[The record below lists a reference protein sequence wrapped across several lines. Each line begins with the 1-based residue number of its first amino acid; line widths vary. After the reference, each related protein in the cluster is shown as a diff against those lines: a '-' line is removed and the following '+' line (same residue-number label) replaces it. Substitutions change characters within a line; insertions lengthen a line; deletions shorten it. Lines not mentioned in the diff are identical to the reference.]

1 MQFNVDTIR
10 KDFPILQ
17 RKVYD
22 KPLAYLDN
30 AATTQKP
37 QAVIDRITSYYSSEN
52 SNIHRGVHYLSQI
65 ATDAFELARINIQH
79 FINAERSHEIIFT
92 KGTTDAINLVA
103 TSFGKNMISK
113 NDEIIISTLEHH
125 SNLVP
130 WQMVCQE
137 KGAKLKVIPINEKGE
152 ILFEQ
157 YEQLLNKK
165 TKLVAISHVSN
176 ALGTIIPIEKIIKK
190 AHDFK
195 VPVLIDGAQ
204 AAPHIKI
211 DVRKLDCDFYCFSGH
226 KVYGPMG
233 SGILYGKER
242 YLEKM
247 EPYQYGG
254 EMIKRVTFKKTTF
267 NELPFKFEAG
277 TPNVEA
283 ILGLDA
289 AIKYLEEIGLD
300 KIAKY
305 EENILNYAT
314 KSLEAIGDIKI
325 IGTSDKKTSIVSFL
339 IGDIHPYDAGTI
351 IDKFGIAIRTGHH
364 CTQPLMDWFNISGTV
379 RASLAM
385 YNTIE
390 EIDHLA
396 EAIVKVKEMFV

>member
-17 RKVYD
+17 KKVYD

-37 QAVIDRITSYYSSEN
+37 QAVIDRITYYYSSEN

-65 ATDAFELARINIQH
+65 ATEAFELARENIQQ
-79 FINAERSHEIIFT
+79 FINAEKSHEVIFT

-176 ALGTIIPIEKIIKK
+176 ALGTIIPIEEIIKK

-204 AAPHIKI
+204 AAAHIKI
-211 DVRKLDCDFYCFSGH
+211 DVQKLDCDFYCFSGH

-283 ILGLDA
+283 ILGLNA

-314 KSLEAIGDIKI
+314 NSLEAIGDIKI

-364 CTQPLMDWFNISGTV
+364 CAQPLMDWFNISGTV

-390 EIDHLA
+390 EIDRLA